1 MFDLSQQLQA
11 ALADRYTLER
21 ELGRGGMAVVYL
33 ARDLKHDRLVALKVL
48 RPELAASIGA
58 ERFLREIQIAAKL
71 SHPSILTLIESGE
84 ADGQLYYVMPYIEG
98 ESLRDR
104 LNREPQLPIEDAVS
118 ISREVAEALDHAHA
132 QGVVHRDIKPENIM
146 FQAGHAVVTDF
157 GIARAVTA
165 AGGEQL
171 TETGIAVGTPAYMSP
186 EQAGGSG
193 RIDGRSDLYALGCVV
208 YEMLGG
214 EPPFTG
220 PSAQAILAR
229 HAVDPVPNL
238 ATLRAT
244 VPPAMVRGIEQALH
258 KSPADRYATAAAFA
272 EELGMAATTPL
283 KPGRMR
289 RARPVLLVVG
299 AGTILL
305 LAAGGVWR
313 SIRSPSTEP
322 TGPTILPTR
331 VAFFPF
337 VVRAGPD
344 LTGLD
349 EGLMDLLSAA
359 LDGAGEIRRVDP
371 FALTSQLAREGMT
384 TVGPDSARQIAAQ
397 FGAGHYVLARVADL
411 GGRLRL
417 TASVYNVDQTEP
429 VHSSDVEAALE
440 TLSDDVRRMATEL
453 ISSLPAGEGMRFD
466 DVQTIRA
473 ASFDALK
480 SYLEGEA
487 LWRRGWPDSALGPL
501 RRAVEMDSTFALA
514 WYRLSL
520 ACGFTA
526 CGSGAQAQL
535 ADRAWHFRDR
545 LLLRDSLLVEINH
558 AFLHGDGIRGEQLA
572 LQVTRQYPDH
582 IEAWHF
588 LGRNRM
594 FYSWQL
600 GQPLAEAWEP
610 LRLALDLEPDHP
622 YVAWHALNVA
632 VGTRRLEDAAT
643 LLSLVPREGPVAS
656 WLPSL
661 EAHLAYLQGDGQALE
676 RHLLRL
682 RSEGAFLAIYAG
694 WLAATN
700 DSLETSKSFLTL
712 LTDEARSEPTRAAGH
727 LYLAHL
733 AAAQGRWRAA
743 QDELATASQW
753 APTLAT
759 VHRAWLAAMPFL
771 GIPDAEVAAF
781 RDALLEWHVPD
792 TIPTPF
798 PTSLL
803 RMPNELGP
811 HVKPYL
817 LGLLSARL
825 GETQRANAFAVQ
837 LETASHP
844 ADAIAL
850 RRDLAIE
857 IRAMAAHRAGQNEE
871 ALAELEGLS
880 LRVSDWSDPPFARRA
895 FGRFLR
901 AELLAEL
908 GRGDEALGW
917 HGAWV
922 HFVRTEFL
930 WKAPAALRMGEVLEA
945 QGEFEKAVEQYQRFV
960 ARWRNADPHLQ
971 PRVEEARRR
980 IASLTR

>member
-305 LAAGGVWR
+305 LAAGG
-313 SIRSPSTEP
+313 
-322 TGPTILPTR
+322 
-331 VAFFPF
+331 
-337 VVRAGPD
+337 RAGPA
-344 LTGLD
+344 LTGLE

-397 FGAGHYVLARVADL
+397 LGAGHYVLGRVADL
-411 GGRLRL
+411 GGRLQL
-417 TASVYNVDQTEP
+417 TASVYSTAQTGP
-429 VHSSDVEAALE
+429 IHSSIEEATLGTLSEDVE
-440 TLSDDVRRMATEL
+440 RMATEL
-453 ISSLPAGEGMRFD
+453 ISSLPAGEGARFD
-466 DVQTIRA
+466 EVQTVRA
-473 ASFDALK
+473 ASYEALK

-487 LWRRGWPDSALGPL
+487 LWRRGWPDSALVPL
-501 RRAVEMDSTFALA
+501 RRAVEVDPTFALA

-520 ACGFTA
+520 ACGFAA
-526 CGSGAQAQL
+526 CGSDSQAQL
-535 ADRAWHFRDR
+535 ADRAWRYRDR
-545 LLLRDSLLVEINH
+545 LSLRDSLLAEINH
-558 AFLHGDGIRGEQLA
+558 AFFHGDGIRGEQLA
-572 LQVTRQYPDH
+572 LQVTQRYPDH

-588 LGRNRM
+588 LGRNRF

-600 GQPLAEAWEP
+600 GQPFAEAWEP
-610 LRLALDLEPDHP
+610 LQLALDLEPDHP

-643 LLSLVPREGPVAS
+643 LLSLVPREGGAAS
-656 WLPSL
+656 WLPSV
-661 EAHLAYLQGDGQALE
+661 EAQVAYLRGDGQALE
-676 RHLLRL
+676 RHLTRL
-682 RSEGAFLAIYAG
+682 QSERAFLALHAG
-694 WLAATN
+694 WLATTS

-733 AAAQGRWRAA
+733 EAAQGRWSAA
-743 QDELATASQW
+743 QEELATASQW
-753 APTLAT
+753 APALAT
-759 VHRAWLAAMPFL
+759 VYRAWLAAMPFL
-771 GIPDAEVAAF
+771 DVAQSEVAAV
-781 RDALLEWHVPD
+781 RDSLLEWHVLGA
-792 TIPTPF
+792 IPTPGL
-798 PTSLL
+798 TGLL
-803 RMPNELGP
+803 RMPSELGP
-811 HVKPYL
+811 HVRPYL

-825 GETQRANAFAVQ
+825 GETQRADAFAAQ

-844 ADAIAL
+844 TDTIGL
-850 RRDLAIE
+850 RRDLATE
-857 IRAMAAHRAGQNEE
+857 IRAMAAHRAGQHED
-871 ALAELEGLS
+871 ALARFEALS
-880 LRVSDWSDPPFARRA
+880 LRVSQWSNPPIGYRP
-895 FGRFLR
+895 FGRYLR

-908 GRGDEALGW
+908 GRDDEALGW
-917 HGAWV
+917 YGAWGK
-922 HFVRTEFL
+922 FVGTEFA
-930 WKAPAALRMGEVLEA
+930 WKAPVALRMGEVLEA
-945 QGEFEKAVEQYQRFV
+945 RGEVENAVEQYESFV

-971 PRVEEARRR
+971 PRVEEAKRR